1 MSPGAQTSLR
11 GVWNIDTAPRTKQ
24 RETVNIPDSAVCP
37 ACPSVRLK
45 AAPLL
50 AHSRAQ
56 TINNQQRIRDFSVDE
71 FWQRPDPALA
81 AAGVEGEWLVA
92 RVRLFAVTLLLIT
105 PTYKLFQYSHIPVF
119 VWGFWVTFGAALAA
133 LGIWLALRRRFWR
146 PWLGFASSTLD
157 VSLVTTA
164 LVTFVFVGSPLV
176 ALHSKVTFEIYF
188 LAIIATSLR
197 YDERICVGVGLLA
210 VAQYAAL
217 WGFAAWRYDLH
228 DPIYAQGFGEYSV
241 IDQTTR
247 LILLAAAVLLA
258 YAIVRRA
265 QRLLHLAARDRL
277 TGVYNRGQFDLAL
290 GFEVERAMRAGSA
303 LTIALLD
310 LDHFKRINDT
320 YGPATGDRVLV
331 EIAARLA
338 RGMRATDMIAR
349 YGGEEFAVLFPQTT
363 RAAAAVR
370 VETLRAQIAAFP
382 LLTAEGGELSVT
394 CSAGIAEFPLDG
406 LDPATLL
413 ERADRRLLAAK
424 RAGRD
429 RLYATDIGMNSD
441 LPETP
446 LPL

>member
-1 MSPGAQTSLR
+1 M
-11 GVWNIDTAPRTKQ
+11 
-24 RETVNIPDSAVCP
+24 
-37 ACPSVRLK
+37 K
-45 AAPLL
+45 AAASLGIVGAKRTTP
-50 AHSRAQ
+50 Q
-56 TINNQQRIRDFSVDE
+56 TNRTLDE

-105 PTYKLFQYSHIPVF
+105 PTYKLIQYPQIPVF

-157 VSLVTTA
+157 VSLVTFA

-176 ALHSKVTFEIYF
+176 ALNSKVTFEIYF

-217 WGFAAWRYDLH
+217 WVFAALRYDLS
-228 DPIYAQGFGEYSV
+228 DPVYAQGLGEYSV
-241 IDQTTR
+241 VDQTTR
-247 LILLAAAVLLA
+247 LILLTAAVMLA

-277 TGVYNRGQFDLAL
+277 TGVYNRGQFDLAIE
-290 GFEVERAMRAGSA
+290 FEVERAMRLGHQLSVAV
-303 LTIALLD
+303 LD
-310 LDHFKRINDT
+310 LDRFKHINDT
-320 YGPATGDRVLV
+320 FGHAAGDRVLV
-331 EIAARLA
+331 EVAARLA

-349 YGGEEFAVLFPQTT
+349 YGGEEFAILFPQTG

-370 VETLRAQIAAFP
+370 VETLRAHIAAFP
-382 LLTAEGGELSVT
+382 MLTPEGEELTIT
-394 CSAGIAEFPLDG
+394 CSAGIAELPLDG
-406 LDPATLL
+406 LDAGTLL
-413 ERADRRLLAAK
+413 ARADRRLLAAK

-429 RLYATDIGMNSD
+429 RLHSD
-441 LPETP
+441 DEEADL
-446 LPL
+446 

>member
-1 MSPGAQTSLR
+1 MSP
-11 GVWNIDTAPRTKQ
+11 
-24 RETVNIPDSAVCP
+24 SADN
-37 ACPSVRLK
+37 AHRFRLK
-45 AAPLL
+45 AAARLGIVGTK
-50 AHSRAQ
+50 R
-56 TINNQQRIRDFSVDE
+56 TTTQQEIKTAAKSVDE

-105 PTYKLFQYSHIPVF
+105 PTYKLILYPQIPVF
-119 VWGFWVTFGAALAA
+119 VWGFWVTFSAALAA

-176 ALHSKVTFEIYF
+176 AINSKVTFEIYF

-197 YDERICVGVGLLA
+197 YDERICIGVGLLA

-217 WGFAAWRYDLH
+217 WAFAAFRYDLS
-228 DPIYAQGFGEYSV
+228 DPVYAQGIGEYSV
-241 IDQTTR
+241 VDQVTR
-247 LILLAAAVLLA
+247 LILLGASVMLA

-290 GFEVERAMRAGSA
+290 EFEVERAMSLGHE
-303 LTIALLD
+303 LTIAVLD
-310 LDHFKRINDT
+310 LDRFKSINDT
-320 YGPATGDRVLV
+320 FGHAAGDRVLV
-331 EIAARLA
+331 EVAARLA
-338 RGMRATDMIAR
+338 RSMRATDMIAR
-349 YGGEEFAVLFPQTT
+349 YGGEEFAVLLPQTN

-370 VETLRAQIAAFP
+370 VEALRAQIAAFP
-382 LLTAEGGELSVT
+382 MLTAEGEELTIT
-394 CSAGIAEFPLDG
+394 CSAGIAELPMDG
-406 LDPATLL
+406 LDAGTLL
-413 ERADRRLLAAK
+413 ARADRRLLAAK

-429 RLYATDIGMNSD
+429 RVYADDENLIADTVHGLGI
-441 LPETP
+441 
-446 LPL
+446 